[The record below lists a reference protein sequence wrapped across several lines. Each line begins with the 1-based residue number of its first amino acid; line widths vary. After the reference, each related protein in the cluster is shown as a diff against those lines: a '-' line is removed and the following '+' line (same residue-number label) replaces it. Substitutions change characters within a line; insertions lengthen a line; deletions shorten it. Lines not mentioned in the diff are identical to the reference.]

1 MPTRRNFLQQGVAA
15 TAGLVL
21 PAPLHAATPQL
32 AQLQACRASCQFALN
47 PYPETEIWRHGGTM
61 PGSELRRAR
70 GPLLKHLCVSESS
83 QASVAHWQAIQI
95 ENAADRVAGL
105 TQPAAE
111 TGAGFDWLKAT

>member
-47 PYPETEIWRHGGTM
+47 PYPETKIWRYGGTM
-61 PGSELRRAR
+61 PGSELRPAR
-70 GPLLKHLCVSESS
+70 GPRLKHLFVRESS
-83 QASVAHWQAIQI
+83 QASLAYWHGIQI
-95 ENAADRVAGL
+95 ENGVDGVAGL

-111 TGAGFDWLKAT
+111 TGSGFDWLKAT